1 MDIDR
6 IVKQRSGVD
15 KMGEEKDRMKE
26 EEKINKQRVL

>member
-6 IVKQRSGVD
+6 IVKQRSRVD

-26 EEKINKQRVL
+26 EEKIKKQRVL

>member
-1 MDIDR
+1 MDMVR

-26 EEKINKQRVL
+26 DEKIKKQRVL